1 MSFAELRVKL
11 QKTCP
16 QSRLAIVDKAY
27 QFAEEAHRNQLRNSG
42 EDYILHPLEV
52 AQILVELEMDE
63 VTIAAALLHDVVED
77 TAFTIADIEKE
88 FGSEVALLVDGVT
101 KLGRIAY
108 KSKME
113 QQVEN
118 LRKMFL
124 AMAKDIRVILIKL
137 ADRLHNMRT
146 LKYHSVEKQ
155 KKIAQ
160 ETLEIFAPLAN
171 RLGIFRIKWE
181 LEDLSFR
188 YLKPQEYYD
197 LVEGI
202 ALKRRER
209 EAYINEVIVHM
220 RERLDDVEIYAD
232 IAGRPKH
239 FYSIYRKMTTQ
250 HKELS
255 EIYDLMAIR
264 VVVESVNDCYGALG
278 IIHTLWKPIPGRFK
292 DYIAMPKPNMYQSL
306 HTTLIG
312 VHGEPFEIQIRTC
325 DMNRTSEYGIAA
337 HWKYK
342 EGGNKEGG
350 NKEGNNKEGSNKEGG
365 CKASGNKAASVN
377 FDQKLAWLRQLL
389 EWQHD
394 SRDAGEFM
402 ESLKID
408 LFADTVFVFT
418 PKGDVVELPAGSCP
432 IDFAYRV
439 HTDVGHRCI
448 GAKINARIVPLETK
462 LNNGDILEILTSKQS
477 GPSRDWLAFVQTSQ
491 AKNRIRQWF
500 KKEQREDNIARGRES
515 LEREVRKLGLD
526 PVSVLKSESLYAFGK
541 SQNFAGV
548 EDLYAAIGDGVLT
561 ANKVLMRLREDLSK
575 EEREKVQLAALQ
587 QGEGK
592 TPTPSAYGKASHG
605 VRVKGVD
612 NVLVRFAQ
620 CCNPLPGDSIIGYIT
635 RGRGVSI
642 HRGDCSNIRSHF
654 QEEGDRVVE
663 VMWAE
668 QMDSTYPVDI
678 QIYGMDKPRLVTEVM
693 NTVLDTRTHI
703 LGINAKVG
711 KDSIAHIQLR
721 IEIRNLDQLKMVM
734 HKIRKVKDITDV
746 KRIHSGGK

>member
-1 MSFAELRVKL
+1 MSFAELLVKL
-11 QKTCP
+11 QRTSP
-16 QSRLAIVDKAY
+16 TARNAIVDKAY
-27 QFAEEAHRNQLRNSG
+27 RFAEVAHRNQLRNSG

-52 AQILVELEMDE
+52 ALILAELEMDE
-63 VTIAAALLHDVVED
+63 ATIAAALLHDVVED
-77 TAFTIADIEKE
+77 TEYSLADIERE
-88 FGSEVALLVDGVT
+88 FGPEVTLLVDGVT
-101 KLGRIAY
+101 KLGRIEY
-108 KSKME
+108 KSKVE

-146 LKYHSVEKQ
+146 LKYHSVQKQ
-155 KKIAQ
+155 KEIAQ

-197 LVEGI
+197 LVERI

-209 EAYINEVIVHM
+209 EAYINEVIVQL
-220 RERLDDVEIYAD
+220 RDRLNEVEIYAD

-239 FYSIYRKMTTQ
+239 FYSIYRKMITQ

-255 EIYDLMAIR
+255 EIYDLIAIR
-264 VVVESVNDCYGALG
+264 VIVESVNDCYGALG

-312 VHGEPFEIQIRTC
+312 AHGEPFEIQIRTC
-325 DMNRTSEYGIAA
+325 EMHRTSEYGIAA

-342 EGGNKEGG
+342 EGSSKEC
-350 NKEGNNKEGSNKEGG
+350 SNKD
-365 CKASGNKAASVN
+365 SGNKAGSVN
-377 FDQKLAWLRQLL
+377 FEQKLSWLRQLL

-439 HTDVGHRCI
+439 HTDVGHRCV
-448 GAKINARIVPLETK
+448 GAKMNGRIVPLETK
-462 LNNGDILEILTSKQS
+462 LANGDILEILTSKQGG
-477 GPSRDWLAFVQTSQ
+477 GPSRDWLSFVKTSQ

-500 KKEQREDNIARGRES
+500 KKEQREDNIVRGRES

-526 PVSVLKSESLYAFGK
+526 PANVLKPENLLAIGK
-541 SQNFAGV
+541 SQNFVGID
-548 EDLYAAIGDGVLT
+548 DLYAAVGDGILT
-561 ANKVLMRLREDLSK
+561 SNKVLMRLREELTK
-575 EEREKVQLAALQ
+575 EEREKLQLAALRQ
-587 QGEGK
+587 AEVK
-592 TPTPSAYGKASHG
+592 TPNQSYGKASHG
-605 VRVKGVD
+605 VRVKGVE
-612 NVLVRFAQ
+612 NVLVRFSH
-620 CCNPLPGDSIIGYIT
+620 CCNPLPGDAIIGYIT

-642 HRGDCSNIRSHF
+642 HRQDCSNILSHSL
-654 QEEGDRVVE
+654 EERERVVE
-663 VMWAE
+663 VVWDA
-668 QMDSTYPVDI
+668 QMDTTYPVDI
-678 QIYGMDKPRLVTEVM
+678 QIFGMDKPRLVTDVM
-693 NTVLDTRTHI
+693 NVVLDTRTHI
-703 LGINAKVG
+703 LGINARVG
-711 KDSIAHIQLR
+711 KDSTAHIQLR
-721 IEIRNLDQLKMVM
+721 IEIRNLEQLKMVM
-734 HKIRKVKDITDV
+734 HKIRRIKEITEV

>member
-1 MSFAELRVKL
+1 MSFAELMAILHK
-11 QKTCP
+11 KSP
-16 QSRLAIVDKAY
+16 QARLAIVEKAY
-27 QFAEEAHRNQLRNSG
+27 QFAEKAHRGQLRNSG
-42 EDYILHPLEV
+42 EDYIQHPLEV

-63 VTIAAALLHDVVED
+63 ATIAAALLHDVVED
-77 TAFTIADIEKE
+77 TSLTLGDIEKE
-88 FGSEVALLVDGVT
+88 FGAEIALLVDGVT
-101 KLGRIAY
+101 KLGRIEY
-108 KSKME
+108 KSKVE

-146 LKYHSVEKQ
+146 LKYHSIEKQ
-155 KKIAQ
+155 KEIAQ

-209 EAYINEVIVHM
+209 EAYINEVIIIM
-220 RERLDDVEIYAD
+220 RERLREVDIYAD

-325 DMNRTSEYGIAA
+325 EMHRTSEYGIAA

-342 EGGNKEGG
+342 EGNKE
-350 NKEGNNKEGSNKEGG
+350 NNKDGSNKT
-365 CKASGNKAASVN
+365 ASVN
-377 FDQKLAWLRQLL
+377 FEQKLSWLRQLL

-408 LFADTVFVFT
+408 LFTDTVFVFT
-418 PKGDVVELPAGSCP
+418 PKGDVVELPADSCP
-432 IDFAYRV
+432 VDFAYRV

-448 GAKINARIVPLETK
+448 GAKINGRIVPLETK
-462 LNNGDILEILTSKQS
+462 LSNGDILEILTSKQ
-477 GPSRDWLAFVQTSQ
+477 GGAPSRDWLAFVKTSQ

-500 KKEQREDNIARGRES
+500 KKEQREDNIVRGREN

-526 PVSVLKSESLYAFGK
+526 PIILRPESLLAIGK
-541 SQNFAGV
+541 SQNLMGL
-548 EDLYAAIGDGVLT
+548 DDIYAAIGDGVLT
-561 ANKVLMRLREDLSK
+561 TNKVLMRLREDLSK
-575 EEREKVQLAALQ
+575 EEREKLQLASLQ
-587 QGEGK
+587 QSEGK
-592 TPTPSAYGKASHG
+592 TLAQTSYGKASHG
-605 VRVKGVD
+605 VRVKGID
-612 NVLVRFAQ
+612 NVLIRFAQ
-620 CCNPLPGDSIIGYIT
+620 CCNPLPGDTIIGYIT

-642 HRGDCSNIRSHF
+642 HRGDCSNVLSHS
-654 QEEGDRVVE
+654 QEESERVVE
-663 VMWAE
+663 VVWAE
-668 QMDSTYPVDI
+668 QVDSTYPVDI

-703 LGINAKVG
+703 LGINARVG
-711 KDSIAHIQLR
+711 KDNIAHIQLR
-721 IEIRNLDQLKMVM
+721 IEIRNLEQLKTVM
-734 HKIRKVKDITDV
+734 HKIRKVKDITEV
-746 KRIHSGGK
+746 KRIHSGGR

>member
-1 MSFAELRVKL
+1 MSFEELRLKL
-11 QKTCP
+11 QKKTP
-16 QSRLAIVDKAY
+16 QARLAIVDKAY
-27 QFAEEAHRNQLRNSG
+27 QFAEVAHRNQLRNSG
-42 EDYILHPLEV
+42 EDYIFHPLEV
-52 AQILVELEMDE
+52 AQILVELELDE
-63 VTIAAALLHDVVED
+63 ATIAAALLHDVVED
-77 TAFTIADIEKE
+77 TRFTIVDIEKE
-88 FGSEVALLVDGVT
+88 FGSEIALLVDGVT
-101 KLGRIAY
+101 KLGRIEY

-146 LKYHSVEKQ
+146 LKYHTIIKQ
-155 KKIAQ
+155 KEIAQ

-188 YLKPQEYYD
+188 YLKPEEYYD

-202 ALKRRER
+202 ALKRQER
-209 EAYINEVIVHM
+209 EAYINEVIVQM
-220 RERLDDVEIYAD
+220 RERLNEVDIYAD
-232 IAGRPKH
+232 IDGRPKH
-239 FYSIYRKMTTQ
+239 FYSIYRKMMTQ
-250 HKELS
+250 NKELS

-264 VVVESVNDCYGALG
+264 VIVESVNDCYGALG

-312 VHGEPFEIQIRTC
+312 VHGEPFEIQIRTSE
-325 DMNRTSEYGIAA
+325 MHRTSEYGIAA

-342 EGGNKEGG
+342 EGGSKESS
-350 NKEGNNKEGSNKEGG
+350 NIEGSNKEG
-365 CKASGNKAASVN
+365 GNKAASVN
-377 FDQKLAWLRQLL
+377 FDQKLSWLRQLL

-418 PKGDVVELPAGSCP
+418 PKGDVVELPADSCP

-439 HTDVGHRCI
+439 HTDVGHRCV
-448 GAKINARIVPLETK
+448 GAKINGRIVTLETK
-462 LNNGDILEILTSKQS
+462 LANGDILEILTSKHGG
-477 GPSRDWLAFVQTSQ
+477 GPSRDWLAFVKTSQ

-515 LEREVRKLGLD
+515 LEREVRKLGLE
-526 PVSVLKSESLYAFGK
+526 PGNVLKLESLVAIGK
-541 SQNFAGV
+541 SHNYVGV

-561 ANKVLMRLREDLSK
+561 SNKVLMRLREELSK
-575 EEREKVQLAALQ
+575 EEREKIHLAALQ

-592 TPTPSAYGKASHG
+592 KPSPYGKASHG

-612 NVLVRFAQ
+612 NVLVRFSR
-620 CCNPLPGDSIIGYIT
+620 CCNPLPGDDIIGYIT

-642 HRGDCSNIRSHF
+642 HRGDCSNIISHS
-654 QEEGDRVVE
+654 QEERERVVE
-663 VMWAE
+663 VVWAE
-668 QMDSTYPVDI
+668 EINSTYPVDI
-678 QIYGMDKPRLVTEVM
+678 QIYGKDKPRLVTEVM
-693 NTVLDTRTHI
+693 NIVLDTRTHI

-711 KDSIAHIQLR
+711 KDDIAHIQLR
-721 IEIRNLDQLKMVM
+721 VEIRNVEQLKIVM
-734 HKIRKVKDITDV
+734 HRIRKVKDITDV
-746 KRIHSGGK
+746 ERVHPGGK

>member
-1 MSFAELRVKL
+1 MSFAELMVKL
-11 QKTCP
+11 QKTSP
-16 QSRLAIVDKAY
+16 QARLAIVDKAY
-27 QFAEEAHRNQLRNSG
+27 RFAEVAHRNQLRNSG

-52 AQILVELEMDE
+52 AQILAELEMDE
-63 VTIAAALLHDVVED
+63 ATIAAALLHDVVED
-77 TAFTIADIEKE
+77 TQYTLADIEKE
-88 FGSEVALLVDGVT
+88 FGPEIALLVDGVT
-101 KLGRIAY
+101 KLGRIEY
-108 KSKME
+108 KSKVE

-146 LKYHSVEKQ
+146 LKYHSVQKQ
-155 KKIAQ
+155 KEIAQ

-209 EAYINEVIVHM
+209 EAYINEVIVQM
-220 RERLDDVEIYAD
+220 RDKLNEVEIYAD

-264 VVVESVNDCYGALG
+264 VIVESVNDCYGALG

-325 DMNRTSEYGIAA
+325 EMHRTSEYGIAA

-342 EGGNKEGG
+342 EGNSKEGG
-350 NKEGNNKEGSNKEGG
+350 NKEGV
-365 CKASGNKAASVN
+365 NKAAGIN
-377 FDQKLAWLRQLL
+377 FEQKLSWLRQLL

-418 PKGDVVELPAGSCP
+418 PKGDVVELPADSCP

-448 GAKINARIVPLETK
+448 GAKINGRIVPLETK
-462 LNNGDILEILTSKQS
+462 LANGDILEILTSKQGG
-477 GPSRDWLAFVQTSQ
+477 GPSRDWLAFVKTSQ

-500 KKEQREDNIARGRES
+500 KKEQREDNIVRGRES

-526 PVSVLKSESLYAFGK
+526 PAIALKSESLLAIGK
-541 SQNFAGV
+541 SQNFVGID
-548 EDLYAAIGDGVLT
+548 DLYAAIGDGVLT
-561 ANKVLMRLREDLSK
+561 PNKVLMRLREELSK
-575 EEREKVQLAALQ
+575 EEREKLQLAALQ
-587 QGEGK
+587 QAEGK
-592 TPTPSAYGKASHG
+592 TPTQSYGKASHG

-612 NVLVRFAQ
+612 NVLVRFSR
-620 CCNPLPGDSIIGYIT
+620 CCNPLPGDAIIGYIT

-642 HRGDCSNIRSHF
+642 HRQDCSNILSHSL
-654 QEEGDRVVE
+654 EERERVVE
-663 VMWAE
+663 VVWAE

-693 NTVLDTRTHI
+693 NIVLDTHTHI
-703 LGINAKVG
+703 LGINARVG
-711 KDSIAHIQLR
+711 KDNIAHIQLR
-721 IEIRNLDQLKMVM
+721 IEIRNLEQLKMVM
-734 HKIRKVKDITDV
+734 HKIRKIKDISEV

>member
-1 MSFAELRVKL
+1 MSFAELRVNL
-11 QKTCP
+11 QNKFP
-16 QSRLAIVDKAY
+16 QARLDIVDKAY
-27 QFAEEAHRNQLRNSG
+27 QFAEVAHRNQLRNSG

-63 VTIAAALLHDVVED
+63 ATIAASLLHDVVED
-77 TAFTIADIEKE
+77 TSYTIEDIEKE
-88 FGSEVALLVDGVT
+88 FGSEIALLVDGVT
-101 KLGRIAY
+101 KLGRIEY

-146 LKYHSVEKQ
+146 LKYHSIEKQ
-155 KKIAQ
+155 KEIAQ

-209 EAYINEVIVHM
+209 EAYINEVIVQM
-220 RERLDDVEIYAD
+220 SERLNEVEIYAD

-239 FYSIYRKMTTQ
+239 FYSIYRKMMTQ
-250 HKELS
+250 SKELS

-312 VHGEPFEIQIRTC
+312 VHGEPFEIQIRTSE
-325 DMNRTSEYGIAA
+325 MHRTSEYGIAA

-342 EGGNKEGG
+342 EEGS
-350 NKEGNNKEGSNKEGG
+350 KEGSNKEGG
-365 CKASGNKAASVN
+365 NKAASVN
-377 FDQKLAWLRQLL
+377 FEQKLSWLRQLL

-418 PKGDVVELPAGSCP
+418 PKGDVVELPADSCP

-439 HTDVGHRCI
+439 HTDVGHGCV
-448 GAKINARIVPLETK
+448 GAKINGRIVPLETK
-462 LNNGDILEILTSKQS
+462 LANGDILEILTSKQ
-477 GPSRDWLAFVQTSQ
+477 GGAPSRDWLAFVKTSQ

-500 KKEQREDNIARGRES
+500 KKEQREDNISRGRES
-515 LEREVRKLGLD
+515 LEREVRKLGLE
-526 PVSVLKSESLYAFGK
+526 PGNVLKLESLLAIGK
-541 SQNFAGV
+541 SQNFIGV
-548 EDLYAAIGDGVLT
+548 DDLYAAIGDGVLT
-561 ANKVLMRLREDLSK
+561 PNKVLMRLREELSK
-575 EEREKVQLAALQ
+575 EEREKMHLAALQ
-587 QGEGK
+587 QGEEK
-592 TPTPSAYGKASHG
+592 KPSSYGKASRG

-612 NVLVRFAQ
+612 NVLVRFSR
-620 CCNPLPGDSIIGYIT
+620 CCNPLPGDAIIGYIT

-642 HRGDCSNIRSHF
+642 HRGDCSNILSHS
-654 QEEGDRVVE
+654 QEECERVVE
-663 VMWAE
+663 VVWAE
-668 QMDSTYPVDI
+668 QIDSTYPVDI
-678 QIYGMDKPRLVTEVM
+678 QIYGKDKPRLVTEVM

-703 LGINAKVG
+703 LEINARVG
-711 KDSIAHIQLR
+711 KDNIAHIQLR
-721 IEIRNLDQLKMVM
+721 VEIRNVEQLKMVM

-746 KRIHSGGK
+746 ERVHPGGK

>member
-1 MSFAELRVKL
+1 MSFAELLLKL
-11 QKTCP
+11 QKTSP
-16 QSRLAIVDKAY
+16 QARHAIVDKAY
-27 QFAEEAHRNQLRNSG
+27 RFAEVAHRNQIRNSG

-52 AQILVELEMDE
+52 ALILAELEMDQA
-63 VTIAAALLHDVVED
+63 TIAAALLHDVVED
-77 TAFTIADIEKE
+77 TEYTLADIERE
-88 FGSEVALLVDGVT
+88 FGPEIALLVDGVT
-101 KLGRIAY
+101 KLGRIEY
-108 KSKME
+108 KSKVE

-146 LKYHSVEKQ
+146 LKYHTVQKQ
-155 KKIAQ
+155 KEIAK

-188 YLKPQEYYD
+188 YLKPEEYYD
-197 LVEGI
+197 LVERI

-209 EAYINEVIVHM
+209 EAYINEVIVQL
-220 RERLDDVEIYAD
+220 RDRLNEVEIYAD

-239 FYSIYRKMTTQ
+239 FYSIYRKMITQ
-250 HKELS
+250 HKELN
-255 EIYDLMAIR
+255 EIYDLTAIR
-264 VVVESVNDCYGALG
+264 VIVESVNDCYGALG
-278 IIHTLWKPIPGRFK
+278 IIHTLWKPLPGRFK

-312 VHGEPFEIQIRTC
+312 KHGEPFEIQIRTC
-325 DMNRTSEYGIAA
+325 EMHRTSEYGIAA

-342 EGGNKEGG
+342 EGNHKECSSKDGG
-350 NKEGNNKEGSNKEGG
+350 S
-365 CKASGNKAASVN
+365 KATSVN
-377 FDQKLAWLRQLL
+377 FEQKLSWLRQLL

-439 HTDVGHRCI
+439 HTDVGHRCV
-448 GAKINARIVPLETK
+448 GAKINGRIVPLETK
-462 LNNGDILEILTSKQS
+462 LTNGDILEILTSKQS
-477 GPSRDWLAFVQTSQ
+477 GGPSRDWLAFVKTSQ

-500 KKEQREDNIARGRES
+500 KKEQREDNIVRGREI

-526 PVSVLKSESLYAFGK
+526 PACVLKPESLLALGK
-541 SQNFAGV
+541 SQNFVGV
-548 EDLYAAIGDGVLT
+548 DDVYAAIGDGIWT
-561 ANKVLMRLREDLSK
+561 ANKVLIRLREGLTK
-575 EEREKVQLAALQ
+575 EEREKLQLAALSQ
-587 QGEGK
+587 AEGK
-592 TPTPSAYGKASHG
+592 TPQSYGKPSHG

-612 NVLVRFAQ
+612 NVLVRFSR
-620 CCNPLPGDSIIGYIT
+620 CCNPLPGDAIIGYIT

-642 HRGDCSNIRSHF
+642 HRQDCSNILSHSL
-654 QEEGDRVVE
+654 EEHERVVE
-663 VMWAE
+663 VVWDAE
-668 QMDSTYPVDI
+668 IDTTYPVDI
-678 QIYGMDKPRLVTEVM
+678 QIYGIDKPRLVTDVM
-693 NTVLDTRTHI
+693 NVVLDTRTHI
-703 LGINAKVG
+703 LGINARVG

-721 IEIRNLDQLKMVM
+721 IEIRNLEHLKMVM
-734 HKIRKVKDITDV
+734 HKIRRIKEITEV

>member
-11 QKTCP
+11 QNKFP
-16 QSRLAIVDKAY
+16 QARLDIIDKAY
-27 QFAEEAHRNQLRNSG
+27 EFAEVAHRNQLRISG

-52 AQILVELEMDE
+52 AKILVELEMDE
-63 VTIAAALLHDVVED
+63 ATLAASLLHDVVED
-77 TAFTIADIEKE
+77 TDYTIEDIEKR
-88 FGSEVALLVDGVT
+88 FGSEIALLVDGVT
-101 KLGRIAY
+101 KLGRIEY
-108 KSKME
+108 KSKVE

-146 LKYHSVEKQ
+146 LKYHSTQKQ
-155 KKIAQ
+155 KEIAQ

-188 YLKPQEYYD
+188 YLKPEEYYD
-197 LVEGI
+197 LVENI
-202 ALKRRER
+202 ALKRAQR
-209 EAYINEVIVHM
+209 EAFISEVIDQM
-220 RERLDDVEIYAD
+220 RVRLNEVEIYAD

-239 FYSIYRKMTTQ
+239 FYSIYRKMITQ
-250 HKELS
+250 KKELS

-312 VHGEPFEIQIRTC
+312 LHGEPFEVQIRTC
-325 DMNRTSEYGIAA
+325 DMHRTSEYGIAA

-342 EGGNKEGG
+342 EGGSKEINGR
-350 NKEGNNKEGSNKEGG
+350 EGSSREV
-365 CKASGNKAASVN
+365 ANKAASVN
-377 FDQKLAWLRQLL
+377 FDQKLSWLRQLL

-418 PKGDVVELPAGSCP
+418 PKGDVVELPAESCP

-448 GAKINARIVPLETK
+448 GAKINGRIVPLETK
-462 LNNGDILEILTSKQS
+462 LSNGDILEILTSKQ
-477 GPSRDWLAFVQTSQ
+477 GGAPSRDWLSFVKTSQ

-500 KKEQREDNIARGRES
+500 KKEQREENIARGRET
-515 LEREVRKLGLD
+515 LDREVRKLGLE
-526 PVSVLKSESLYAFGK
+526 PGSILKIESLLAIGK
-541 SQNFAGV
+541 SHNFIGV
-548 EDLYAAIGDGVLT
+548 DDLYAAIGDGVLT
-561 ANKVLMRLREDLSK
+561 ANKVLVRLREELSK
-575 EEREKVQLAALQ
+575 DEREKMHLAALQ
-587 QGEGK
+587 QGEVK
-592 TPTPSAYGKASHG
+592 KPTPYGKASHG
-605 VRVKGVD
+605 IRVKGVD
-612 NVLVRFAQ
+612 NVLVRFSR
-620 CCNPLPGDSIIGYIT
+620 CCNPLPGDAITGYIT

-642 HRGDCSNIRSHF
+642 HRWDCSNMMGHS
-654 QEEGDRVVE
+654 EEENERTVE
-663 VMWAE
+663 VKWAD
-668 QMDSTYPVDI
+668 QIDSTYPVDI
-678 QIYGMDKPRLVTEVM
+678 QIYGKDKPRLVTEVM
-693 NTVLDTRTHI
+693 NTVLETRTHI
-703 LGINAKVG
+703 LGINARVD
-711 KDSIAHIQLR
+711 KDNIAHIQLR
-721 IEIRNLDQLKMVM
+721 VEIRNVEQLKIVM
-734 HKIRKVKDITDV
+734 HRIRKVKDITDV
-746 KRIHSGGK
+746 ERVNSGAK

>member
-11 QKTCP
+11 QKTFP
-16 QSRLAIVDKAY
+16 QASLAIVDKAY
-27 QFAEEAHRNQLRNSG
+27 QFAEVAHRNQLRNSG

-63 VTIAAALLHDVVED
+63 ATIAAALLHDVVED
-77 TAFTIADIEKE
+77 TDFTIVDIEKE
-88 FGSEVALLVDGVT
+88 FGSEIALLVDGVT
-101 KLGRIAY
+101 KLGRLEY

-146 LKYHSVEKQ
+146 LKYHSVQKQ
-155 KKIAQ
+155 KEIAQ

-209 EAYINEVIVHM
+209 EAYINEVIVQM
-220 RERLDDVEIYAD
+220 RERLNEVEIYAD

-278 IIHTLWKPIPGRFK
+278 IIHTMWKPIPGRFK

-312 VHGEPFEIQIRTC
+312 VHAEPFEIQIRTC

-350 NKEGNNKEGSNKEGG
+350 NK
-365 CKASGNKAASVN
+365 AAEVN
-377 FDQKLAWLRQLL
+377 FDKKLAWLRQLL

-448 GAKINARIVPLETK
+448 GAKINARIVPLDTK
-462 LNNGDILEILTSKQS
+462 LNNGDILEILTSKQGG
-477 GPSRDWLAFVQTSQ
+477 GPSRDWLSFVQTSQ

-526 PVSVLKSESLYAFGK
+526 PASVLRSESLYAFGK

-548 EDLYAAIGDGVLT
+548 EDLYAAIGDGVIT
-561 ANKVLMRLREDLSK
+561 SNKVLMRLREDLTK
-575 EEREKVQLAALQ
+575 EEREKLQLAALQ
-587 QGEGK
+587 QQGEGK
-592 TPTPSAYGKASHG
+592 TSSPSSYGKASHG

-620 CCNPLPGDSIIGYIT
+620 CCNPLPGDAIIGYIT

-642 HRGDCSNIRSHF
+642 HRGDCSNILSHF
-654 QEEGDRVVE
+654 QEEGDRIVE

-678 QIYGMDKPRLVTEVM
+678 QIYGRDKPRLVTEVM

-721 IEIRNLDQLKMVM
+721 IEIRNLEQLKMVM
-734 HKIRKVKDITDV
+734 HKIRRVKDITEV
-746 KRIHSGGK
+746 KRIYSGGK

>member
-1 MSFAELRVKL
+1 MSFAELRVNL
-11 QKTCP
+11 QNKFP
-16 QSRLAIVDKAY
+16 QASLEIVDKAY
-27 QFAEEAHRNQLRNSG
+27 KFAEVAHRNQLRNSG
-42 EDYILHPLEV
+42 EDYILHPLAV
-52 AQILVELEMDE
+52 AQILIELEMDE
-63 VTIAAALLHDVVED
+63 ATIAASLLHDVVED
-77 TAFTIADIEKE
+77 TLYTIADIEKE
-88 FGSEVALLVDGVT
+88 FGSEIALLVDGVT

-146 LKYHSVEKQ
+146 LKYHSIEKQ
-155 KKIAQ
+155 KEIAL
-160 ETLEIFAPLAN
+160 ETLEIFAPLAS

-188 YLKPQEYYD
+188 YLKPEEYYD
-197 LVEGI
+197 LVERI

-209 EAYINEVIVHM
+209 EAYISEVIVQI
-220 RERLDDVEIYAD
+220 RQRFNEVEIYAD

-239 FYSIYRKMTTQ
+239 FYSIYRKMMTQ
-250 HKELS
+250 NKELS

-312 VHGEPFEIQIRTC
+312 VHGEPFEIQIRTSE
-325 DMNRTSEYGIAA
+325 MHRTSEYGIAA

-342 EGGNKEGG
+342 EGSTIESSPKEI
-350 NKEGNNKEGSNKEGG
+350 
-365 CKASGNKAASVN
+365 GNKAESVN
-377 FDQKLAWLRQLL
+377 FEQKLSWLRQLL

-432 IDFAYRV
+432 VDFAYRV

-448 GAKINARIVPLETK
+448 GAKINGRIVPLETK
-462 LNNGDILEILTSKQS
+462 LTNGDILEIMTSKQGGS
-477 GPSRDWLAFVQTSQ
+477 PSRDWLTFIKTSQ

-500 KKEQREDNIARGRES
+500 KKEQREDNIIRGREI
-515 LEREVRKLGLD
+515 LDREVRKLGLE
-526 PVSVLKSESLYAFGK
+526 PGNFLKLDSLLAIGK
-541 SQNFAGV
+541 SQNFVGID
-548 EDLYAAIGDGVLT
+548 DLFAAIGDGVLT
-561 ANKVLMRLREDLSK
+561 PNKVLMRLREELSK
-575 EEREKVQLAALQ
+575 EEREKMHLDTLQ
-587 QGEGK
+587 QGEEK
-592 TPTPSAYGKASHG
+592 KPSPYGKASHG

-612 NVLVRFAQ
+612 NVLVRFSR
-620 CCNPLPGDSIIGYIT
+620 CCNPLPGDAIIGYIT

-642 HRGDCSNIRSHF
+642 HRADCSNMLSHAH
-654 QEEGDRVVE
+654 EEHERVVE
-663 VMWAE
+663 VMWDE
-668 QMDSTYPVDI
+668 QIDSTYPVDI
-678 QIYGMDKPRLVTEVM
+678 QIYGKDKPRLVTEVM

-703 LGINAKVG
+703 LGITARVE
-711 KDSIAHIQLR
+711 KDTIAHIQLR
-721 IEIRNLDQLKMVM
+721 VEIRNVEQLKMVM
-734 HKIRKVKDITDV
+734 HKIRKIKDITEVDRV
-746 KRIHSGGK
+746 YSGGK

>member
-11 QKTCP
+11 QKRSP
-16 QSRLAIVDKAY
+16 QARLDLVDKAY
-27 QFAEEAHRNQLRNSG
+27 QFAEVAHRNQLRNSG

-52 AQILVELEMDE
+52 AQILVELELDE
-63 VTIAAALLHDVVED
+63 ATIAASLLHDVVED
-77 TAFTIADIEKE
+77 TSYTIADIEKE
-88 FGSEVALLVDGVT
+88 FGSEIALLVDGVT
-101 KLGRIAY
+101 KLGRIEY

-146 LKYHSVEKQ
+146 LKYHSSVKQ
-155 KKIAQ
+155 KEIAQ

-188 YLKPQEYYD
+188 YLKPEEYYD

-209 EAYINEVIVHM
+209 EAYISEVIVQM
-220 RERLDDVEIYAD
+220 RQKLNEVEIYAD

-239 FYSIYRKMTTQ
+239 FYSIYRKMVTQ
-250 HKELS
+250 NKELS

-325 DMNRTSEYGIAA
+325 EMHRTSEYGIAA

-342 EGGNKEGG
+342 EGGSKD
-350 NKEGNNKEGSNKEGG
+350 GSNKDG
-365 CKASGNKAASVN
+365 GNKAAGVD
-377 FDQKLAWLRQLL
+377 FEQKLSWLRQLL

-408 LFADTVFVFT
+408 LFTDTVFVFT
-418 PKGDVVELPAGSCP
+418 PKGDVVELPADSCP

-439 HTDVGHRCI
+439 HTDVGHRCV
-448 GAKINARIVPLETK
+448 GAKINGRIVPLETK
-462 LNNGDILEILTSKQS
+462 LTNGDILEILTSKQ
-477 GPSRDWLAFVQTSQ
+477 GGAPSRDWLAFVKTSQ

-515 LEREVRKLGLD
+515 LEREVRKLGLE
-526 PVSVLKSESLYAFGK
+526 PGNVLKLESLLAIGK
-541 SQNFAGV
+541 SQNFVGV
-548 EDLYAAIGDGVLT
+548 EDLYAAIGDGVIT
-561 ANKVLMRLREDLSK
+561 PNKVLMRLREELSK
-575 EEREKVQLAALQ
+575 EEREKLHLAALQ
-587 QGEGK
+587 LGEGK
-592 TPTPSAYGKASHG
+592 KPSPYGKASHG

-612 NVLVRFAQ
+612 NVLVRFSR
-620 CCNPLPGDSIIGYIT
+620 CCNPLPGDAIIGYIT

-642 HRGDCSNIRSHF
+642 HRGDCSNIIIHS
-654 QEEGDRVVE
+654 QEERERVVE
-663 VMWAE
+663 VMWADVI
-668 QMDSTYPVDI
+668 DSTYPVDI
-678 QIYGMDKPRLVTEVM
+678 QIYGKDKPRLVTEVM

-703 LGINAKVG
+703 LAINARVG
-711 KDSIAHIQLR
+711 KDNIAHIQLR
-721 IEIRNLDQLKMVM
+721 VEIRNVEQLKMVM

-746 KRIHSGGK
+746 ERVHSGGR

>member
-1 MSFAELRVKL
+1 MVFAELITKL
-11 QKTCP
+11 QKGSP
-16 QSRLAIVDKAY
+16 ARLEIVDKAY
-27 QFAEEAHRNQLRNSG
+27 RVAEAAHRGQLRNSG

-52 AQILVELEMDE
+52 AKILAELEMDE
-63 VTIAAALLHDVVED
+63 STIAAALLHDVVED
-77 TAFTIADIEKE
+77 TSYTIADIEKE
-88 FGSEVALLVDGVT
+88 FGPEVALLVDGVT
-101 KLGRIAY
+101 KLGRLEY

-146 LKYHSVEKQ
+146 LKYHSIEKQ
-155 KKIAQ
+155 KEIAQ
-160 ETLEIFAPLAN
+160 ETLEIYAPLAN

-209 EAYINEVIVHM
+209 EAYINQVIVQL
-220 RERLDDVEIYAD
+220 RERLDEVEIYAE
-232 IAGRPKH
+232 IVGRPKH
-239 FYSIYRKMTTQ
+239 FYSIYHKMTTQ

-255 EIYDLMAIR
+255 EIYDLIAIR

-278 IIHTLWKPIPGRFK
+278 IVHTLWKPIPGRFK

-312 VHGEPFEIQIRTC
+312 AHGEPFEIQIRTC
-325 DMNRTSEYGIAA
+325 EMHRTSEYGIAA

-342 EGGNKEGG
+342 EGGTKESG
-350 NKEGNNKEGSNKEGG
+350 NKEGSNKTNG
-365 CKASGNKAASVN
+365 GNKATSVN
-377 FDQKLAWLRQLL
+377 FDQKLSWLRQLL

-448 GAKINARIVPLETK
+448 GAKINGRIVPLETK
-462 LNNGDILEILTSKQS
+462 LTNGDILEILTSKQS
-477 GPSRDWLAFVQTSQ
+477 GPSRDWLSFVKTSQ

-526 PVSVLKSESLYAFGK
+526 PGVVLKSEILNLIGK
-541 SQNFAGV
+541 SQNFVGV
-548 EDLYAAIGDGVLT
+548 DDLYAAIGDGALT

-575 EEREKVQLAALQ
+575 EEREKLQLASLQ
-587 QGEGK
+587 QGESK
-592 TPTPSAYGKASHG
+592 TPTPSPYGKASHG

-620 CCNPLPGDSIIGYIT
+620 CCNPLPGDEIVGYIT

-642 HRGDCSNIRSHF
+642 HQGDCSNLLSHS
-654 QEEGDRVVE
+654 QEENERVVDVVWAE
-663 VMWAE
+663 QAE
-668 QMDSTYPVDI
+668 QMDSTYPVEI
-678 QIYGMDKPRLVTEVM
+678 QIYGIDQPRLVTEIM
-693 NTVLDTRTHI
+693 NTVLDTRAHI
-703 LGINAKVG
+703 LGINARVL

-721 IEIRNLDQLKMVM
+721 IEIRNLEQLKMVM
-734 HKIRKVKDITDV
+734 YKIRKLKDITEV
-746 KRIHSGGK
+746 TRIHSGGK

>member
-1 MSFAELRVKL
+1 MSFAELKVKL
-11 QKTCP
+11 QKISP
-16 QSRLAIVDKAY
+16 QASLAIVEKAY
-27 QFAEEAHRNQLRNSG
+27 HFAEVAHRNQLRNSG

-52 AQILVELEMDE
+52 AQILAELEMDE
-63 VTIAAALLHDVVED
+63 ATIAASLLHDVVED
-77 TAFTIADIEKE
+77 TLYTIEDIEKE
-88 FGSEVALLVDGVT
+88 FGSEIALLVDGVT
-101 KLGRIAY
+101 KLGRIEY

-146 LKYHSVEKQ
+146 LKYHSIEKQ
-155 KKIAQ
+155 KEIAQ

-197 LVEGI
+197 LVERI

-209 EAYINEVIVHM
+209 EAYIDDVIVQM
-220 RERLDDVEIYAD
+220 RERLNEVEIYAD
-232 IAGRPKH
+232 IEGRPKH
-239 FYSIYRKMTTQ
+239 FYSIYRKMMTQ
-250 HKELS
+250 NKELS

-312 VHGEPFEIQIRTC
+312 VHGEPFEIQIRTSE
-325 DMNRTSEYGIAA
+325 MHRTSEYGIAA

-342 EGGNKEGG
+342 EASNKEGG
-350 NKEGNNKEGSNKEGG
+350 SKESGNKEGSNKV
-365 CKASGNKAASVN
+365 ADVN
-377 FDQKLAWLRQLL
+377 FEQKLSWLRQLL

-418 PKGDVVELPAGSCP
+418 PKGDVVELPADSCP

-439 HTDVGHRCI
+439 HTDVGHRCV
-448 GAKINARIVPLETK
+448 GAKINGRIVPLETK
-462 LNNGDILEILTSKQS
+462 LTNGDILEILTSKQGA
-477 GPSRDWLAFVQTSQ
+477 GPSRDWLAFVKTSQ

-500 KKEQREDNIARGRES
+500 KKEQREDNIARGREN
-515 LEREVRKLGLD
+515 LEREVHKLGLEAGN
-526 PVSVLKSESLYAFGK
+526 VLKLESLLAIAK

-548 EDLYAAIGDGVLT
+548 DDLYAAIGDGVLT
-561 ANKVLMRLREDLSK
+561 PNKVLMRLREELSK
-575 EEREKVQLAALQ
+575 EEREKLHLAALQ

-592 TPTPSAYGKASHG
+592 KPSPYGKASHG

-612 NVLVRFAQ
+612 NVLVRFSR
-620 CCNPLPGDSIIGYIT
+620 CCNPLPGDAIIGYIT

-642 HRGDCSNIRSHF
+642 HRGDCSNMLCHS
-654 QEEGDRVVE
+654 QEESERVVE

-668 QMDSTYPVDI
+668 QIDSTYPVDI
-678 QIYGMDKPRLVTEVM
+678 QIYGKDKPHLVTEVM
-693 NTVLDTRTHI
+693 NTVVDTRTHI
-703 LGINAKVG
+703 LGINAQVG
-711 KDSIAHIQLR
+711 KDTIAHIQLR
-721 IEIRNLDQLKMVM
+721 VEIRNVEQLKTVM
-734 HKIRKVKDITDV
+734 HKIRKIKDIMEV
-746 KRIHSGGK
+746 ERVQSGGK

>member
-1 MSFAELRVKL
+1 
-11 QKTCP
+11 
-16 QSRLAIVDKAY
+16 VDKAY
-27 QFAEEAHRNQLRNSG
+27 RFAEEAHRNQLRNSG

-63 VTIAAALLHDVVED
+63 ATIAAALLHDVVED
-77 TAFTIADIEKE
+77 TGFTIADIEKE

-101 KLGRIAY
+101 KLGRIEY

-146 LKYHSVEKQ
+146 LKYHSVQKQ
-155 KKIAQ
+155 KEIAQ

-220 RERLDDVEIYAD
+220 RDRLEDVEIYAD
-232 IAGRPKH
+232 ISGRPKH

-342 EGGNKEGG
+342 ESSNKEGG
-350 NKEGNNKEGSNKEGG
+350 NKEGCNR
-365 CKASGNKAASVN
+365 AAGVN
-377 FDQKLAWLRQLL
+377 FEKKLAWLRQLL

-432 IDFAYRV
+432 VDFAYRV

-462 LNNGDILEILTSKQS
+462 LNNGDILEILTSKQGG

-515 LEREVRKLGLD
+515 LEREVRKLGLE
-526 PVSVLKSESLYAFGK
+526 PGNVLKSENLSAFGK
-541 SQNFAGV
+541 SQNFVGV
-548 EDLYAAIGDGVLT
+548 DDLYAAIGDGVLT
-561 ANKVLMRLREDLSK
+561 PNKVIMRLREDFSK
-575 EEREKVQLAALQ
+575 EERENLQLAALQ

-592 TPTPSAYGKASHG
+592 TPTQTTYGKASHG

-620 CCNPLPGDSIIGYIT
+620 CCNPLPGDAIIGYIT

-642 HRGDCSNIRSHF
+642 HRGDCSNILSHF

-668 QMDSTYPVDI
+668 QMDSIYPVDI

-711 KDSIAHIQLR
+711 KDNIAHIQLR
-721 IEIRNLDQLKMVM
+721 IEIRNLEQLKTVM
-734 HKIRKVKDITDV
+734 HKIRKVKDITEV
-746 KRIHSGGK
+746 KRIHSGGE

>member
-1 MSFAELRVKL
+1 MSFSELLVKM
-11 QKTCP
+11 KRKSP
-16 QSRLAIVDKAY
+16 QARLAIVDKAY
-27 QFAEEAHRNQLRNSG
+27 HFAEVAHRNQLRNSG

-63 VTIAAALLHDVVED
+63 ATIAAALLHDVVED
-77 TAFTIADIEKE
+77 TEYTLTDIEKN
-88 FGSEVALLVDGVT
+88 FGAEIALLVDGVT
-101 KLGRIAY
+101 KLGRIEY
-108 KSKME
+108 KSKVE

-146 LKYHSVEKQ
+146 LKYHSPAKQ
-155 KKIAQ
+155 KEIAQ

-188 YLKPQEYYD
+188 YLKPEEYYD

-202 ALKRRER
+202 ALKRQER
-209 EAYINEVIVHM
+209 EAYINEVIVQM
-220 RERLDDVEIYAD
+220 REKLEEVQIYAD

-239 FYSIYRKMTTQ
+239 FYSIYKKMTTQ
-250 HKELS
+250 NKELS

-264 VVVESVNDCYGALG
+264 VIVDSVNDCYGALG
-278 IIHTLWKPIPGRFK
+278 IIHTMWKPIPGRFK

-312 VHGEPFEIQIRTC
+312 EGGEPFEIQIRTC
-325 DMNRTSEYGIAA
+325 EMHRTSEYGIAA

-342 EGGNKEGG
+342 EG
-350 NKEGNNKEGSNKEGG
+350 SNKE
-365 CKASGNKAASVN
+365 CATTASTSSNKTTSVN
-377 FDQKLAWLRQLL
+377 FEQKLSWLRQLL

-432 IDFAYRV
+432 VDFAYRV
-439 HTDVGHRCI
+439 HTDVGHRCA
-448 GAKINARIVPLETK
+448 GAKINGRIVPLDTK
-462 LNNGDILEILTSKQS
+462 LANGDILEILTSKQGG
-477 GPSRDWLAFVQTSQ
+477 GPSRDWLAFVKTSQ

-500 KKEQREDNIARGRES
+500 KKEQREDNIIRGRES

-526 PVSVLKSESLYAFGK
+526 PIEILKPESLMAIGK
-541 SQNFAGV
+541 SQNFV
-548 EDLYAAIGDGVLT
+548 SLDDLYASIGDGVLT
-561 ANKVLMRLREDLSK
+561 PNKVLMRLREDLTK
-575 EEREKVQLAALQ
+575 EEREKMQLAAIQ
-587 QGEGK
+587 QGEVK
-592 TPTPSAYGKASHG
+592 PSSQIAYGKASHG

-612 NVLVRFAQ
+612 NVLIRFAQ

-642 HRGDCSNIRSHF
+642 HREDCSNILGHSHD
-654 QEEGDRVVE
+654 EIDRIVE

-668 QMDSTYPVDI
+668 QVDTTYPVDI
-678 QIYGMDKPRLVTEVM
+678 QIYGRDKPRLVTEVM
-693 NTVLDTRTHI
+693 NAVLDTRTHI
-703 LGINAKVG
+703 LGINARVG
-711 KDSIAHIQLR
+711 KGEIAQIQLR
-721 IEIRNLDQLKMVM
+721 IEIRNVEHLKMVM
-734 HKIRKVKDITDV
+734 HKIRKVRDITDV
-746 KRIHSGGK
+746 KRIHSGGS

>member
-1 MSFAELRVKL
+1 MSFAELLVKM
-11 QKTCP
+11 KKKSP
-16 QSRLAIVDKAY
+16 QARLAIVDKAY
-27 QFAEEAHRNQLRNSG
+27 HFAEVAHRNQLRNSG

-63 VTIAAALLHDVVED
+63 ATIAAALLHDVVED
-77 TAFTIADIEKE
+77 TEYTLTDIEKN
-88 FGSEVALLVDGVT
+88 FGAEIALLVDGVT
-101 KLGRIAY
+101 KLGRIEY
-108 KSKME
+108 KSKVE

-146 LKYHSVEKQ
+146 LKYHSPAKQ
-155 KKIAQ
+155 KEIAQ

-188 YLKPQEYYD
+188 YLKPEEYYD

-202 ALKRRER
+202 ALKRQER
-209 EAYINEVIVHM
+209 EAYINEVIVQM
-220 RERLDDVEIYAD
+220 REKLEEVQIYAD

-239 FYSIYRKMTTQ
+239 FYSIYKKMTTQ
-250 HKELS
+250 NKELS

-264 VVVESVNDCYGALG
+264 VIVDSVNDCYGALG
-278 IIHTLWKPIPGRFK
+278 IIHTMWKPIPGRFK

-312 VHGEPFEIQIRTC
+312 EGGEPFEIQIRTC
-325 DMNRTSEYGIAA
+325 EMHRTSEYGIAA

-342 EGGNKEGG
+342 EG
-350 NKEGNNKEGSNKEGG
+350 SNKE
-365 CKASGNKAASVN
+365 CATTTSSNKTTSVN
-377 FDQKLAWLRQLL
+377 FEQKLSWLRQLL

-432 IDFAYRV
+432 VDFAYRV
-439 HTDVGHRCI
+439 HTDVGHRCA
-448 GAKINARIVPLETK
+448 GAKINGRIVPLDTK
-462 LNNGDILEILTSKQS
+462 LANGDILEILTSKQGG
-477 GPSRDWLAFVQTSQ
+477 GPSRDWLAFVKTSQ

-500 KKEQREDNIARGRES
+500 KKEQREDNIIRGRES
-515 LEREVRKLGLD
+515 LEREVRKLGLE
-526 PVSVLKSESLYAFGK
+526 PIEILKPESLIAIGK
-541 SQNFAGV
+541 SQNFV
-548 EDLYAAIGDGVLT
+548 SLDDLYASIGDGVLT
-561 ANKVLMRLREDLSK
+561 PNKVLMRLREDLTK
-575 EEREKVQLAALQ
+575 EEREKMQLAAIQ
-587 QGEGK
+587 QGEVK
-592 TPTPSAYGKASHG
+592 PSSQIAYGKASHG

-612 NVLVRFAQ
+612 NVLIRFAQ

-642 HRGDCSNIRSHF
+642 HREDCSNILGHSHD
-654 QEEGDRVVE
+654 EIDRIVE

-668 QMDSTYPVDI
+668 QVDTTYPVDI
-678 QIYGMDKPRLVTEVM
+678 QIYGRDKPRLVTEVM
-693 NTVLDTRTHI
+693 NAVLDTRTHI
-703 LGINAKVG
+703 LGINARVG
-711 KDSIAHIQLR
+711 KGEIAQIQLR
-721 IEIRNLDQLKMVM
+721 IEIRNVEHLKMVM
-734 HKIRKVKDITDV
+734 HKIRKVRDITDV
-746 KRIHSGGK
+746 KRIHSGGS